1 LFVYDEKRFYNI
13 ACWLFYGMTW
23 QLFDEI
29 LTENKKKRERFED
42 VNEIYNNLE
51 MEEKNFV
58 QGPML

>member
-1 LFVYDEKRFYNI
+1 
-13 ACWLFYGMTW
+13 
-23 QLFDEI
+23 LFDAI

-42 VNEIYNNLE
+42 VNEIYNKLE